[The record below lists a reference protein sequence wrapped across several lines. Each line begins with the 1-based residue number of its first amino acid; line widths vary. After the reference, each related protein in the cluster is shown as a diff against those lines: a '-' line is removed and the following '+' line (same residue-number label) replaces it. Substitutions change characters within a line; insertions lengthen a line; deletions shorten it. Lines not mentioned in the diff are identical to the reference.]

1 MFLTRFGS
9 RSFPRALAR
18 FPSLP
23 FRAASTCEFQCSG
36 SPELMTKPDMI
47 EREVA
52 LLDAFICGFQ
62 RSTTLFFGRIVSNPS
77 DLPLFKD
84 WLGYSLT
91 YNGVPYTH
99 GNAMHLH
106 NSVEI
111 FVALDGDFEIGYC
124 NPGCTDNFKSS
135 ENPNIYST
143 VLKPFDM
150 IACPAGVFHYYKNV
164 DASKKD
170 KQILTILPGCP
181 SVQWAPEVV
190 YRAREKGAVCDDV
203 GVLNNGVD
211 KNGKHKSQ
219 NAPFRAPEA
228 GLENGTL
235 DDFVVRYSGQTSAMK
250 LSGPIL
256 NQEGALDGSGA
267 KSWLTIDYE
276 TMAKNAMFQVTETE
290 GDVLVIVLKG
300 KLQLDSDWSGKQI
313 LGEFDMVKL
322 PKTRA
327 KEAFMKSESESSLLM
342 VVKSNLP
349 HSFDFFFDPCEGG
362 QLKRK

>member
-1 MFLTRFGS
+1 
-9 RSFPRALAR
+9 
-18 FPSLP
+18 
-23 FRAASTCEFQCSG
+23 
-36 SPELMTKPDMI
+36 MI

-84 WLGYSLT
+84 WLGYSMT

-111 FVALDGDFEIGYC
+111 FVALDGDFEIGYS
-124 NPGCTDNFKSS
+124 NPGHTDNFKSS
-135 ENPNIYST
+135 ENPCIYST

-190 YRAREKGAVCDDV
+190 YRAREKGAVCDDL
-203 GVLNNGVD
+203 GVLNTGVD
-211 KNGKHKSQ
+211 KNGKHISQ
-219 NAPFRAPEA
+219 KAPFRTPED

-235 DDFVVRYSGQTSAMK
+235 DDFVTRYTGQTSAMK

-256 NQEGALDGSGA
+256 DQSGSLDGSGA
-267 KSWLTIDYE
+267 QSWLTIDYE
-276 TMAKNAMFQVTETE
+276 TMPKDAMFQVAESE
-290 GDVLVIVLKG
+290 GDVLVVVLKG
-300 KLQLDSDWSGKQI
+300 ELQLDSEWSGKQN

-322 PKTRA
+322 PKQRA
-327 KEAFMKSESESSLLM
+327 QEAFMKSESQSLLM

-362 QLKRK
+362 QLKRR